1 MKYKIFTF
9 LICLIISFA
18 LWYFAGHS
26 QKETVNFSSSA
37 PHRQPVPTEVSP
49 QTVFAEEQKEIADTI
64 SVVIPAMECQPE
76 EVDSVSIEQ

>member
-37 PHRQPVPTEVSP
+37 PHRQYVPTEVSP
-49 QTVFAEEQKEIADTI
+49 QTVSVEEQKEVADTI
-64 SVVIPAMECQPE
+64 SVVIPAAEFLPE